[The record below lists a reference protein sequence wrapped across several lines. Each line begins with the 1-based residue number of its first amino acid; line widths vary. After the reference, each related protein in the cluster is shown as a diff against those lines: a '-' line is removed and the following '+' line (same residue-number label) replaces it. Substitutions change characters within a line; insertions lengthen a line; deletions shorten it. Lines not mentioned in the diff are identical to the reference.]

1 MRASFSVVSAL
12 SCVAVA
18 VALIGACSS
27 AEPTHT
33 EDDDGGVI
41 SRRDGSAGDDAGDP
55 GDPLP
60 DPKPTC
66 TDGIKNGDETDVDCG
81 GSCLACKK
89 GEGCV
94 AAKDC
99 AAAATGGADALTC
112 ASGTCCRSYTKMT
125 GSVSGSG
132 EICCDGSDKMIA
144 PVVDCAVG
152 SNHTATAENASC
164 AKAAEGAG
172 NNGNACAQITCG
184 DCARPKDAGAD

>member
-1 MRASFSVVSAL
+1 MRASFSLVSAL
-12 SCVAVA
+12 AWAAAVA
-18 VALIGACSS
+18 ACSS

-41 SRRDGSAGDDAGDP
+41 TRRDGSAGDDAGDP

-66 TDGIKNGDETDVDCG
+66 ADGIKNGDETDVDCG
-81 GSCLACKK
+81 GSCPACKQ

-94 AAKDC
+94 ATKDC
-99 AAAATGGADALTC
+99 VSIDTGSLAC
-112 ASGTCCRSYTKMT
+112 ANGTCCRRYTKTT
-125 GSVSGSG
+125 GSVSGNG

-184 DCARPKDAGAD
+184 DCARGADATDAGAD